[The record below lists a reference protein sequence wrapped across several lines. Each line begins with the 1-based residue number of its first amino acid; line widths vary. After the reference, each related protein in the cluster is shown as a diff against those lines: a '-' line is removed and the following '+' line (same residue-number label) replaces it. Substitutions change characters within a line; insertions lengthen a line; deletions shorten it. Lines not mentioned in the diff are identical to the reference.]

1 MLDKS
6 APVVISS
13 SPEKNTVGSGKPP
26 EGEALPLVTIEATR
40 GLASLKLRAI
50 WEYRE
55 LLYFLVWRDVK
66 VRYKQT
72 ALGVS
77 WIVLQP
83 VVTIVVFSILF
94 GQLLNVPSGGVP
106 YPIFAYTALLPWNYF
121 AQSLNKASTSLVGN
135 AQLLTRIYFPR
146 LIIPISGVLSGLLD
160 FGIAF
165 LILIGL
171 MIFYRIAAT
180 PAVVL
185 LPAFLLLAVVT
196 ALGFSLWLSA
206 LNVRYRDIN
215 YLIPFMVQ
223 VWMYLTPV
231 IYGSTLI
238 PERFRFLLSLNPMTG
253 VVEGFRW
260 ALLGA
265 QLADVQPPGPLFV
278 ISIIISLTV
287 LAGGVFFFRNI
298 ERTFADIV

>member
-196 ALGFSLWLSA
+196 AFA
-206 LNVRYRDIN
+206 IET
-215 YLIPFMVQ
+215 
-223 VWMYLTPV
+223 LT
-231 IYGSTLI
+231 T
-238 PERFRFLLSLNPMTG
+238 LSLLWYKCG
-253 VVEGFRW
+253 C
-260 ALLGA
+260 
-265 QLADVQPPGPLFV
+265 
-278 ISIIISLTV
+278 I
-287 LAGGVFFFRNI
+287 
-298 ERTFADIV
+298 